1 MEAILIGLIVVGVLL
16 MAAGFYFG
24 RGRGIPNDTILD
36 QGVIEPDS
44 DEPADESPVASDISD
59 R

>member
-44 DEPADESPVASDISD
+44 NVSVDESPSSSDTSD